1 MNMCMRWLKQQR
13 STSYSSPLT
22 LMLTGWWHHMCDVD
36 VDDDIVVAG
45 VMRWMR
51 SMRRVVYRVAA
62 SNHRAVQWQ

>member
-1 MNMCMRWLKQQR
+1 VCE
-13 STSYSSPLT
+13 
-22 LMLTGWWHHMCDVD
+22 VD

-45 VMRWMR
+45 VMRSMR